1 MSTNAPTGTSDG
13 RQPVARG
20 RLEER
25 PFPRLL
31 HQLFS
36 KRLTGC
42 LQLVDDSRDESR
54 VYLRDGAPVHVVR
67 PNDIDRLDTVISEA
81 NLVPSHLV
89 AEVSAA
95 LPPGR
100 RLGEV
105 LVERGLLSPAGLAD
119 ALKLQMRRKL
129 LRLFFPQR
137 GQFAVF
143 ADPHNYGVGDEYKEM
158 RVDPRCL
165 MYAGVRAAYDE
176 ARLKAELA
184 PLTNHRFRVL
194 PTLAGALLE
203 AMGFKPNEPMLVAL
217 GEKLHTLADLP
228 AGGQRG
234 QEARAIVLSLLY
246 TDLLETTPI
255 APAAVSMAQTAR
267 ALPAVTDAAIAGFK
281 SGTYPAASA
290 AGVGRTTGPFPAA
303 SAVGV
308 GRTTGAFPAAS
319 AVIPGLQSGTYQAV
333 SVVGATRPAVPA
345 ATPGQPLTRTGT
357 YLAVGGA
364 TERMG
369 SSASMPAVSAAS
381 GGAAA
386 SGTAPAAAAAAGA
399 NAPNLQK
406 LEELVSRLGSLSHF
420 ELFGVPE
427 NASNDEVSAAYLRSM
442 RQFHPDRLASLG
454 LKEWTE
460 KAARLVAQMN
470 EAQAVLMDPRRR
482 AEYVAN
488 RGAPPPAVDSGR
500 TIIAAEETFQRGEV
514 LLKKG
519 DHAKALEAFSQAMK
533 ANPLEPAYK
542 AYWAWTRFDSPGAPK
557 DRLVRDTLKVLE
569 EVLRDR
575 SKFPVAHYWIGLL
588 YKHLGDNTNAENAF
602 RIAVGQDKGLLEA
615 ERELRLMEMRRTR
628 APVASASPERPSG
641 TATAARKDSGGLL
654 NKILKR

>member
-1 MSTNAPTGTSDG
+1 MTTNAPTGTSDG

-54 VYLRDGAPVHVVR
+54 VYLRDGAPVHVLR

-81 NLVPSHLV
+81 NLVPAHLV
-89 AEVSAA
+89 SEVSSA

-105 LVERGLLSPAGLAD
+105 LVERGLLRPAGLAD

-137 GQFAVF
+137 GQFTVF

-203 AMGFKPNEPMLVAL
+203 AMGFKPNDATLVAL
-217 GEKLHTLADLP
+217 GQKLHTLADLP

-234 QEARAIVLSLLY
+234 MEARAIVLSLLY
-246 TDLLETTPI
+246 TDLLETTPV

-290 AGVGRTTGPFPAA
+290 AGVGLKSGTYPAA
-303 SAVGV
+303 S
-308 GRTTGAFPAAS
+308 
-319 AVIPGLQSGTYQAV
+319 VIPGLQSGTYQAV
-333 SVVGATRPAVPA
+333 SVVGATRPGVPA
-345 ATPGQPLTRTGT
+345 ATPGQPPLSRSGT
-357 YLAVGGA
+357 YLALGGA
-364 TERMG
+364 TERVRG
-369 SSASMPAVSAAS
+369 SSSASLPAVSSVAAAS
-381 GGAAA
+381 GAA
-386 SGTAPAAAAAAGA
+386 SGTAPLAGGA

-420 ELFGVPE
+420 ELFGVPD
-427 NASNDEVSAAYLRSM
+427 NASNDDVSAAYLRSM

-460 KAARLVAQMN
+460 KAARLVSQMN
-470 EAQAVLMDPRRR
+470 EAHGVLMDPRRR

-488 RGAPPPAVDSGR
+488 RGAPTPAVDSGR
-500 TIIAAEETFQRGEV
+500 AILAAEEVFQRGEV

-519 DHAKALEAFSQAMK
+519 DHARALEAFSQAMK

-542 AYWAWTRFDSPGAPK
+542 AYWAWTRFASPGAPK
-557 DRLVRDTLKVLE
+557 DRLVRDTLKVLD

-575 SKFPVAHYWIGLL
+575 SKFPLAHYWTGLL

-602 RIAVGQDKGLLEA
+602 RIAVGQDKALLEA
-615 ERELRLMEMRRTR
+615 ERELRLLEMRRTR
-628 APVASASPERPSG
+628 APAATPERPSG
-641 TATAARKDSGGLL
+641 KASAARKDSGGLL

>member
-1 MSTNAPTGTSDG
+1 
-13 RQPVARG
+13 
-20 RLEER
+20 
-25 PFPRLL
+25 
-31 HQLFS
+31 
-36 KRLTGC
+36 
-42 LQLVDDSRDESR
+42 
-54 VYLRDGAPVHVVR
+54 
-67 PNDIDRLDTVISEA
+67 
-81 NLVPSHLV
+81 
-89 AEVSAA
+89 
-95 LPPGR
+95 
-100 RLGEV
+100 
-105 LVERGLLSPAGLAD
+105 
-119 ALKLQMRRKL
+119 
-129 LRLFFPQR
+129 
-137 GQFAVF
+137 
-143 ADPHNYGVGDEYKEM
+143 
-158 RVDPRCL
+158 
-165 MYAGVRAAYDE
+165 
-176 ARLKAELA
+176 
-184 PLTNHRFRVL
+184 
-194 PTLAGALLE
+194 
-203 AMGFKPNEPMLVAL
+203 
-217 GEKLHTLADLP
+217 
-228 AGGQRG
+228 
-234 QEARAIVLSLLY
+234 
-246 TDLLETTPI
+246 
-255 APAAVSMAQTAR
+255 
-267 ALPAVTDAAIAGFK
+267 
-281 SGTYPAASA
+281 
-290 AGVGRTTGPFPAA
+290 
-303 SAVGV
+303 V

-319 AVIPGLQSGTYQAV
+319 AVIPGFQSGTYQAV

-364 TERMG
+364 TVRMG

-386 SGTAPAAAAAAGA
+386 SGTAPAAAGVA
-399 NAPNLQK
+399 NAPNLQR

-427 NASNDEVSAAYLRSM
+427 NASNDDVSAAYLRSM

-470 EAQAVLMDPRRR
+470 EAHAVLMDPRRR

-519 DHAKALEAFSQAMK
+519 DHAKALEAFAQAMK

-542 AYWAWTRFDSPGAPK
+542 AYWVWTRFDSPGAPK

-575 SKFPVAHYWIGLL
+575 SKFPVAHYWTGLL
-588 YKHLGDNTNAENAF
+588 YKYLGDNTNAENAF

-628 APVASASPERPSG
+628 AATIPPTADRPAG
-641 TATAARKDSGGLL
+641 TATAARKDPGGLL